1 MEPVQWL
8 TQCSLSTCHQAT
20 HLIKV
25 VPLSWLKNGVAI
37 TPPFSARTS
46 TNGSSS
52 TSSISGVGGLKVKVL
67 NVWKSFRFVFD
78 SINFLGVGP
87 KKLKTYSEKSQPEQ
101 RACHSAWVGSSSLV
115 CRPGKHFVI
124 CFQTGWAG
132 RALEHSTMQ
141 QLNTER
147 CGKLGNLL
155 L

>member
-1 MEPVQWL
+1 MEPVQSL
-8 TQCSLSTCHQAT
+8 TQCGVSTCHIAT

-87 KKLKTYSEKSQPEQ
+87 KKLKTYSEK
-101 RACHSAWVGSSSLV
+101 
-115 CRPGKHFVI
+115 I
-124 CFQTGWAG
+124 
-132 RALEHSTMQ
+132 STWTARLPFRLSRKLLLGLPSWKAFCNLFSNWMSWQSIRTFKMQ

-147 CGKLGNLL
+147 CGKLGNWLL
-155 L
+155 